1 MGILHF
7 IFIILWPNIDM
18 SGAHGLQCK
27 NMRWTS
33 LLKVYIAE
41 LAVFVWGHDE
51 PHKEVPV
58 PGQI

>member
-1 MGILHF
+1 
-7 IFIILWPNIDM
+7 M